1 MALTETSIEQG
12 IATVTLARGKVN
24 ALNEPGVEE
33 LHRRLEEL
41 ERDPDAHAV
50 VLTGRGAFF
59 SFGFDIPGFLD
70 YSKEAFTGYLTRF
83 TDLCR
88 ALFLYPKPVVAAI
101 NGHAVAGGC
110 MLATACDRR
119 VMISGGA
126 RISLNEITFGA
137 SVFAGATETL
147 RYCVGSA
154 NAQEILFSGSMY
166 SADQALALGLVDE
179 VTTADGLLPLA
190 CAAAAELTRKAP
202 PAFASIKSLLR
213 APIAEEAH
221 RREADSIREFV
232 EIWYSEATRANL
244 LKIEIRS

>member
-1 MALTETSIEQG
+1 MALTEVSTEQG
-12 IATVTLARGKVN
+12 IATITLARGKVN
-24 ALNEPGVEE
+24 ALDEPGVEE
-33 LHRRLEEL
+33 LQRRLVEL
-41 ERDPDAHAV
+41 ERDREVRAV

-70 YSKEAFTGYLTRF
+70 YSKEAFTGYLTKF

-88 ALFLYPKPVVAAI
+88 ALFLFPRPVVAAI

-110 MLATACDRR
+110 MLATACDHR
-119 VMISGGA
+119 VMVSDKA

-154 NAQEILFSGSMY
+154 NAQQILFSGAMY
-166 SADQALALGLVDE
+166 AAEQALALGLVDQ
-179 VTTADGLLPLA
+179 VTTADALLPRA
-190 CAAAAELTRKAP
+190 RDVAAELARKAP
-202 PAFASIKSLLR
+202 AAFASIKSLLR
-213 APIAEEAH
+213 DPIAAEAQ
-221 RREADSIREFV
+221 RREADSIHEFV

-244 LKIEIRS
+244 QKIEIRS